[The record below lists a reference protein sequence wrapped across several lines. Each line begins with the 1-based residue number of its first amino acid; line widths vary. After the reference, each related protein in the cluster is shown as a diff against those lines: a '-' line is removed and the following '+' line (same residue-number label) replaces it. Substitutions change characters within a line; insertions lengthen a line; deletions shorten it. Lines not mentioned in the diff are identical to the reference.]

1 MKIQYRKATLEN
13 LYEIMELIK
22 SAIINMNQA
31 KIYQWD
37 EIYPDEATIKYDI
50 ENNDLFIGIVDG
62 KIAVIY
68 VINNSCDKEYNNGDW
83 QYPDTE
89 YRIIHRLCVHPDFQN
104 NGIGKITMEYI
115 ESKLSKAGIES
126 IRLDA
131 FNKNSYALKLYK
143 NLGYKIVGYADWRM
157 GRFYLMEKFLAGN
170 LLWTYEEPLT
180 KWIQLRLFYYYLMSE
195 FAV

>member
-1 MKIQYRKATLEN
+1 MNIEYKQAALEN

-22 SAIINMNQA
+22 SAIICMNEA
-31 KIYQWD
+31 EIYQWD
-37 EIYPDEATIKYDI
+37 AIYPDEATIKQDI
-50 ENNDLFIGIVDG
+50 DNNDLYIGIVDE

-68 VINNSCDKEYNNGDW
+68 VINNSCDEEYNDGDW
-83 QYPDTE
+83 QYPDTK

-104 NGIGKITMEYI
+104 KGVGKITMEYI

-170 LLWTYEEPLT
+170 
-180 KWIQLRLFYYYLMSE
+180 
-195 FAV
+195 

>member
-1 MKIQYRKATLEN
+1 MDIGYRQAALEN

-22 SAIINMNQA
+22 SAIICMNEA
-31 KIYQWD
+31 EIYQWD
-37 EIYPDEATIKYDI
+37 AIYPDEATIKQDI

-68 VINNSCDKEYNNGDW
+68 VINNSYDKEYNNGDW
-83 QYPDTE
+83 QYSDTE
-89 YRIIHRLCVHPDFQN
+89 YRIIHRLCVHPNFQN
-104 NGIGKITMEYI
+104 KDVGKITMEYI

-131 FNKNSYALKLYK
+131 FTKNPYALKLYK

-157 GRFYLMEKFLAGN
+157 GRFDLMEKFLAGN
-170 LLWTYEEPLT
+170 
-180 KWIQLRLFYYYLMSE
+180 
-195 FAV
+195 

>member
-143 NLGYKIVGYADWRM
+143 NLGYKIVGYAGWRM

-170 LLWTYEEPLT
+170 
-180 KWIQLRLFYYYLMSE
+180 
-195 FAV
+195 

>member
-31 KIYQWD
+31 EIYQWD
-37 EIYPDEATIKYDI
+37 EIYPDEAIIKQDT
-50 ENNDLFIGIVDG
+50 ESNDLYIGIVDS

-68 VINNSCDKEYNNGDW
+68 VINNFCDEEYNNGDW
-83 QYPDTE
+83 QYLDRE

-104 NGIGKITMEYI
+104 KGVGKITMEYI

-131 FNKNSYALKLYK
+131 FTKNPYALKLYK
-143 NLGYKIVGYADWRM
+143 NLGYKIVRHADWRM

-170 LLWTYEEPLT
+170 
-180 KWIQLRLFYYYLMSE
+180 
-195 FAV
+195 

>member
-1 MKIQYRKATLEN
+1 M
-13 LYEIMELIK
+13 
-22 SAIINMNQA
+22 
-31 KIYQWD
+31 
-37 EIYPDEATIKYDI
+37 
-50 ENNDLFIGIVDG
+50 IG
-62 KIAVIY
+62 
-68 VINNSCDKEYNNGDW
+68 
-83 QYPDTE
+83 
-89 YRIIHRLCVHPDFQN
+89 RLCVHPDFQN

-170 LLWTYEEPLT
+170 
-180 KWIQLRLFYYYLMSE
+180 
-195 FAV
+195 

>member
-1 MKIQYRKATLEN
+1 MNIEYKQAALEN

-22 SAIINMNQA
+22 SAIICMNEA
-31 KIYQWD
+31 EIYQWD
-37 EIYPDEATIKYDI
+37 AIYPDEATIKQDI
-50 ENNDLFIGIVDG
+50 DNNDLYIGIVDE

-68 VINNSCDKEYNNGDW
+68 VINNSCDEEYNNGDW
-83 QYPDTE
+83 QYPDTK

-104 NGIGKITMEYI
+104 KGVGKITMEYI

-126 IRLDA
+126 IQLDA

-170 LLWTYEEPLT
+170 
-180 KWIQLRLFYYYLMSE
+180 
-195 FAV
+195 